1 MIIIKKKKSLSAKVA
16 LGIVSIIALACSIA
30 GWQLFHHFSDIARSE
45 LENGMASIVK
55 QRTLNT
61 QGYFAKFQAKVDV
74 FARLP
79 ALDKFASH
87 RTTISEVDQDPLFNE
102 LDALIKEM
110 NRHDPQLFSLF
121 YAVGDTG
128 EYFDKSGRYHDP
140 NTNLKARFWWSKS
153 EKEQRAWATTMIDIR
168 TGQMNGSIYMPI
180 YEGSRLA
187 YIAGAD
193 IKLESLQELLVSKTP
208 FGEAAKMFVFD
219 DEGKIIL
226 FSGMTAAETEKLTL
240 SKLDSQH
247 KGFASVASANK
258 TFNTVEFNGGT
269 YTTYVEAVELDH
281 PKLDWHV
288 AIMVPNAIM
297 DEQLSSLLWTV
308 VMGSLLV
315 IGVVGATAMFVI
327 NQSLKGVND
336 ISESLVSLAQGEG
349 DLTQQLMVNSEDEVG
364 KLAEGFNNYNAK
376 IRELIN
382 ESKLVSA
389 DVKSATHQV
398 TTSLEYA
405 AKNMASQ
412 RDELAVIATA
422 TNEMDHVVKDIAQN
436 AEITRQNVQEAEVKV
451 SDARALVEE
460 TSEQVF
466 KLDSE
471 LTQSER
477 GVTALLSD
485 AKQIGDVLQVIKEI
499 ADQTNLLAL
508 NAAIEAAR
516 AGEYGRGF
524 AVVADEVRNL
534 ASKTQQSTLSIH
546 KIIDGIQSNT
556 QAVANTMATNRASA
570 NDTVNKIAQISEAL
584 LSITQAFHSV
594 NSQADQV
601 ACATAEQAEAVKEIE
616 RNVMRVN
623 DLSLTTD
630 KGLSSVVEQASML
643 NRSSNDLNLLLSKFK
658 T

>member
-1 MIIIKKKKSLSAKVA
+1 MIIIKKSQSLSAKVA

-45 LENGMASIVK
+45 LENGMVSVVK
-55 QRTLNT
+55 QRTLNS

-79 ALDKFASH
+79 ALDKFASN

-102 LDALIKEM
+102 LDALIKEL
-110 NRHDPQLFSLF
+110 NRDDPQLFSLF

-128 EYFDKSGRYHDP
+128 EYFDKSGRYYDP
-140 NTNLKARFWWSKS
+140 SINLKARFWWGRS
-153 EKEQRAWATTMIDIR
+153 EKEQKAWATTMVDIR
-168 TGQMNGSIYMPI
+168 TGEVNGAIYMPV
-180 YEGSRLA
+180 YNGSRLA

-193 IKLESLQELLVSKTP
+193 IKLESLQELLVSQTR
-208 FGEAAKMFVFD
+208 FGDAAKMFVFD

-226 FSGMTAAETEKLTL
+226 FSGMSVADTEKLSL
-240 SKLDSQH
+240 SKMDSQH
-247 KGFASVASANK
+247 KGFASLASADN
-258 TFNTVEFNGGT
+258 TFNTVEFNGVT
-269 YTTYVEAVELDH
+269 YTTYVESVELDH

-327 NQSLKGVND
+327 NKSLKGVND

-349 DLTQQLMVNSEDEVG
+349 DLTQQLTVNSEDEVG

-398 TTSLEYA
+398 TTSLEHA
-405 AKNMASQ
+405 AKNMVSQ

-436 AEITRQNVQEAEVKV
+436 AEMTRQNVQEAEVKV

-630 KGLSSVVEQASML
+630 KGISSVVEQASML

>member
-1 MIIIKKKKSLSAKVA
+1 
-16 LGIVSIIALACSIA
+16 
-30 GWQLFHHFSDIARSE
+30 
-45 LENGMASIVK
+45 
-55 QRTLNT
+55 
-61 QGYFAKFQAKVDV
+61 
-74 FARLP
+74 
-79 ALDKFASH
+79 
-87 RTTISEVDQDPLFNE
+87 
-102 LDALIKEM
+102 
-110 NRHDPQLFSLF
+110 
-121 YAVGDTG
+121 
-128 EYFDKSGRYHDP
+128 
-140 NTNLKARFWWSKS
+140 
-153 EKEQRAWATTMIDIR
+153 
-168 TGQMNGSIYMPI
+168 
-180 YEGSRLA
+180 
-187 YIAGAD
+187 
-193 IKLESLQELLVSKTP
+193 
-208 FGEAAKMFVFD
+208 
-219 DEGKIIL
+219 
-226 FSGMTAAETEKLTL
+226 
-240 SKLDSQH
+240 
-247 KGFASVASANK
+247 
-258 TFNTVEFNGGT
+258 
-269 YTTYVEAVELDH
+269 
-281 PKLDWHV
+281 
-288 AIMVPNAIM
+288 
-297 DEQLSSLLWTV
+297 
-308 VMGSLLV
+308 
-315 IGVVGATAMFVI
+315 
-327 NQSLKGVND
+327 
-336 ISESLVSLAQGEG
+336 
-349 DLTQQLMVNSEDEVG
+349 
-364 KLAEGFNNYNAK
+364 
-376 IRELIN
+376 
-382 ESKLVSA
+382 
-389 DVKSATHQV
+389 
-398 TTSLEYA
+398 
-405 AKNMASQ
+405 
-412 RDELAVIATA
+412 

-556 QAVANTMATNRASA
+556 HAVANTMATNRASA